1 MTKGEVIVVGM
12 NLMGYDVMALGPKEL
27 SLGQGV
33 LAQRM
38 EEAEFPMLSANVVLS
53 GTDELFAEPYTILEV
68 GGHRVGVIGLT
79 RVPGKPQ
86 KGFQVLDP
94 QDVAL
99 QYVPEVATQADTV
112 VILTNMTYPTAL
124 ALAAPVQDIDLLVA
138 ARPDQTARQSTR
150 VPSTGTIGVT
160 TERPAKRHTGRV
172 VGRLTVTVESDGTLS
187 EESWAAVSMVKEIAD
202 NAQMTA
208 LLNEYR

>member
-1 MTKGEVIVVGM
+1 MIVAGM

-27 SLGQGV
+27 ALGQKI

-53 GTDELFAEPYTILEV
+53 GTNELFAEPYTILEM
-68 GGHRVGVIGLT
+68 GKHRVGVIGLT
-79 RVPGKPQ
+79 RVPDNLR

-94 QDVAL
+94 QDAVL
-99 QYVPEVATQADTV
+99 HYVPEVAAQADTV
-112 VILTNMTYPTAL
+112 VVLTNMTYPTAL
-124 ALAAPVQDIDLLVA
+124 ALVAPVQDIDLLVA

-160 TERPAKRHTGRV
+160 TERPAKRHTGRL

-187 EESWAAVSMVKEIAD
+187 EESWAAVSMVKEIPD
-202 NAQMTA
+202 DAQMTA
-208 LLNEYR
+208 LLNEYRQ